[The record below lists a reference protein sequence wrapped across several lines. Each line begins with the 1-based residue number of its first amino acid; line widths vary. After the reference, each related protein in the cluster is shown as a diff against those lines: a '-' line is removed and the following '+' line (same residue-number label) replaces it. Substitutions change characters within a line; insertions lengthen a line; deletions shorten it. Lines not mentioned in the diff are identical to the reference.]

1 MAAADYSETVKPGAD
16 RERLISTIRAHI
28 AKGDHASK
36 KAEQHYIAAG
46 QHLVTL
52 KANHAGTWK
61 EWETLLESKV
71 GIGKSRASELTA
83 IADGRKTA
91 DQIRDDTNRRKI
103 EHRKVSPFRNGENED
118 EPIET
123 NEAKI
128 SALLRRADR
137 ARLGAQFDGVANQE
151 AVAAV
156 RAAAEAWSELLAGMS
171 PPAKTGDGRCIF
183 VEDDGGRAA
192 S

>member
-1 MAAADYSETVKPGAD
+1 YSEPDVKRGAD
-16 RERLISTIRAHI
+16 QERLISTIRAHI

-46 QHLVTL
+46 QHLATL
-52 KANHAGTWK
+52 KASHAGTWK

-71 GIGKSRASELTA
+71 GIGKSRASELMA

-128 SALLRRADR
+128 NALLERAER
-137 ARLGAQFDGVANQE
+137 ARLCACFDGVPNQE
-151 AVAAV
+151 AMDAIG
-156 RAAAEAWSELLAGMS
+156 RALDAWSELAGSMS
-171 PPAKTGDGRCIF
+171 PIEDGRCGW
-183 VEDDGGRAA
+183 VKDD
-192 S
+192 